1 MTFVTVYKF
10 KIWNSEIGEYVVSLR
25 MGTRGA
31 IEMTRGEIIEGSA
44 REIPGADIDAR
55 WFTTRDPES

>member
-25 MGTRGA
+25 IGTRGA
-31 IEMTRGEIIEGSA
+31 SEMTRGDIIEGSA

>member
-25 MGTRGA
+25 IGTRGA

-44 REIPGADIDAR
+44 REIPVADIGAKG
-55 WFTTRDPES
+55 FTTRDLEN